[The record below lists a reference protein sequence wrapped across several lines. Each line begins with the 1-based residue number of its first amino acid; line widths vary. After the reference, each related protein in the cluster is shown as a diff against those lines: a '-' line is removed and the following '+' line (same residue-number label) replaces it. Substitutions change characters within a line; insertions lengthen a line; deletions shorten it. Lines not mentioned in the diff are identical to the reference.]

1 MIANAKEKDMFISRT
16 SDTKKSVRIRLSIV
30 ANAVADAEST

>member
-1 MIANAKEKDMFISRT
+1 MFISRT
-16 SDTKKSVRIRLSIV
+16 SATKKSVGICLSIV